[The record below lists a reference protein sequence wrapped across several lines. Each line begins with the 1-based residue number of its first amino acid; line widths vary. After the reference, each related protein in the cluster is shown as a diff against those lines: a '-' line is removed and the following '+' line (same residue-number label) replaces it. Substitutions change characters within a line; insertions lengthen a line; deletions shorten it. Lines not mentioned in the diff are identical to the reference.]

1 MSESLCLSYSK
12 REFFFYS
19 TYVISLGYSIF
30 KLGKYILNKINISN
44 KNRKKSNRVR
54 DGILDMMH
62 DTPLIYIKS
71 LSELTGCKIY
81 GKCEYF
87 LPYTSKD
94 RMIKNIILDAQ
105 K

>member
-1 MSESLCLSYSK
+1 MSESLSLSRK
-12 REFFFYS
+12 EFVFYTAS
-19 TYVISLGYSIF
+19 ILSMGYSIYEF
-30 KLGKYILNKINISN
+30 AKYIIK
-44 KNRKKSNRVR
+44 KVKKSDRLDDKNLRVR
-54 DGILDMMH
+54 NGILDMMR

-105 K
+105 R

>member
-1 MSESLCLSYSK
+1 MSES
-12 REFFFYS
+12 
-19 TYVISLGYSIF
+19 ISLSKKEFVFYTASILSMWYSIYKF
-30 KLGKYILNKINISN
+30 TKYIIK
-44 KNRKKSNRVR
+44 KVKKSEKPDDKNLRVR
-54 DGILDMMH
+54 NGILDMMR
-62 DTPLIYIKS
+62 DTPLVYIKS

-105 K
+105 R